1 MPHPACVCGRPSLP
15 DSLRCSLPFAQKQ
28 GINKPDVRFVFHHSM
43 PKSLECYFQESG
55 RAGRD
60 GGDATVAV
68 FYAYGDARKARAMVT
83 EGAQRDGAHHS
94 VISNNEEALNAA
106 IAYCE
111 NQADCRRS
119 LLLAHFGEMHFD
131 RALCKGTCD
140 NCASGL
146 CFEER
151 DVSALAQAVCDIVH
165 ATGDQGVGMS
175 MAVDVFRGAN
185 TQAIKNARLDRVP
198 GYGAGKDMKK
208 AEAERLIRHLVV
220 AGIVR
225 EEASRA
231 DNQWAT
237 SVSVLKVWPDKANQ
251 LAAGQLKVT
260 LPFPV
265 APGRAAAADKGG
277 GAGKASTGKKAAPPP
292 VAGGAAAAAKPKGK
306 AAGASRRG
314 GLALGPQAEVR
325 DASGIRGVD
334 DPSQDD
340 DIIVAHTPARRRR
353 EGDDEDDDAFVS
365 DVKMAVIKSGFKSK
379 SSSKKAKEAAE
390 AFSPEQML
398 QDRIVAALDAWAATV
413 VSRNGASMSKYHVCR
428 QDQMRYIAERRPVTS
443 EQLGLVPGWSS
454 GKVEMY
460 GVFVCYIVQREIAL
474 QNGEEPPPPPPGFDG
489 TAPSPYVS
497 TQHGRPSAAM
507 EWGVA
512 VPFLAGQ
519 GGGAQ
524 QGAQHE
530 VLQGLDL
537 GEVFDDEA
545 MEQHPVEE
553 GEPVAAMETGH
564 QAEQQP
570 AEDEYGGWGD
580 WQDMDA

>member
-1 MPHPACVCGRPSLP
+1 M
-15 DSLRCSLPFAQKQ
+15 
-28 GINKPDVRFVFHHSM
+28 RFVFHHSM

-68 FYAYGDARKARAMVT
+68 FYTYGDARKARAMVT
-83 EGAQRDGAHHS
+83 EGAQRDGAHHT

-165 ATGDQGVGMS
+165 ATGEQGVGMS

-237 SVSVLKVWPDKANQ
+237 SVSVLKVWPDKANR

-265 APGRAAAADKGG
+265 APGRAAAADREG
-277 GAGKASTGKKAAPPP
+277 GAAKASTGKKAPPPP
-292 VAGGAAAAAKPKGK
+292 VSGGAGGSAKPKGK
-306 AAGASRRG
+306 AGGASRRG

-340 DIIVAHTPARRRR
+340 DISAHTPARRRR

-365 DVKMAVIKSGFKSK
+365 DAKVAVIKSGFKSK
-379 SSSKKAKEAAE
+379 SASKKAKEAESGVDRAE
-390 AFSPEQML
+390 SQLRM
-398 QDRIVAALDAWAATV
+398 RILVALDAWVDSFVAANKDRTLSKHHV
-413 VSRNGASMSKYHVCR
+413 ADKSMLSF
-428 QDQMRYIAERRPVTS
+428 IAQYKPTTPDALT
-443 EQLGLVPGWSS
+443 QVPGFGSS
-454 GKVEMY
+454 RTEKY
-460 GVFVCYIVQREIAL
+460 GVAIMYIVQRELAL
-474 QNGEEPPPPPPGFDG
+474 HNGEEPPPVPPGFDG

-507 EWGVA
+507 EWGVP
-512 VPFLAGQ
+512 VPFLAGL
-519 GGGAQ
+519 GGDAGGDAQ

-537 GEVFDDEA
+537 DEVFDDKA
-545 MEQHPVEE
+545 MEQHPAEE
-553 GEPVAAMETGH
+553 GAHREPVAAMETDY
-564 QAEQQP
+564 EPEQP
-570 AEDEYGGWGD
+570 AEDQYGGWED
-580 WQDMDA
+580 WQDVDA